1 MWMILQFSACTITTK
16 IGKVGRADWKDSEFI
31 QDMLNLRCLL
41 DIQEGMLVYNGIHND
56 GHLA

>member
-31 QDMLNLRCLL
+31 
-41 DIQEGMLVYNGIHND
+41 
-56 GHLA
+56 